1 MGASVLGKDIV
12 MVTVIN
18 DDVRRLRGEKQKG
31 KDLDFYSE
39 MGSH

>member
-31 KDLDFYSE
+31 KLLVV
-39 MGSH
+39 GLIRT